1 MIRHCLGM
9 LRGIG
14 MSSSAGL
21 GLDNLLHSLLRHL
34 VEEAEAEGG
43 LIVTAAGA
51 VLARHPQMGRSA
63 PPIPEPELLDRVLTG
78 ESWTK
83 GRRFYAPLTIGARP
97 LAVLLIEHFEGEEIE
112 PELARRLLAHAGH
125 CGLAWSP
132 LPAERP
138 PEADPL
144 PPLHVLVVED
154 NEVNRKVAKAFLEHA
169 GHAVAIC
176 ADGAQAVEAVRE
188 GDFDVVLM
196 DIRMPG
202 MDGVEA
208 TRAIRALPDRRRA
221 GLPILA
227 LTANFTGDEVE
238 GYLAAGMNDIIR
250 KPLRMGDIEKS
261 LAPFFG
267 LPDDE
272 PPAAKEDPAGSS
284 PVLDRERVDLL
295 AEALAPARLAEL
307 FASAQASIVET
318 LAELRRHWADEDIAA
333 AGKSAHRLAGVAANF
348 GCTAM
353 GELART
359 IETDCNQGSPG
370 LEHAPALADLESL
383 TLDALNRLAVH

>member
-1 MIRHCLGM
+1 
-9 LRGIG
+9 

-43 LIVTAAGA
+43 LVVTAAGA
-51 VLARHPQMGRSA
+51 VLARHPQHGRSV
-63 PPIPEPELLDRVLTG
+63 PPIPEPELIGRVLTG
-78 ESWTK
+78 DSWAE
-83 GRRFYAPLTIGARP
+83 GRRFYAPLMIGARP
-97 LAVLLIEHFEGEEIE
+97 VAALMIEHFDGERID
-112 PELARRLLAHAGH
+112 PDLARRLLAHAAH
-125 CGLAWSP
+125 VGLAWSP
-132 LPAERP
+132 LPAERS
-138 PEADPL
+138 PETDPL

-176 ADGAQAVEAVRE
+176 PDGAQAVEAVRE

-227 LTANFTGDEVE
+227 LTANFTSNEVE

-250 KPLRMGDIEKS
+250 KPLRMGDIEKA

-267 LPDDE
+267 LPDE
-272 PPAAKEDPAGSS
+272 ELTSAAPDQAGTS
-284 PVLDRERVDLL
+284 PVLDQERVELL
-295 AEALAPARLAEL
+295 AEALAPARLTEL
-307 FASAQASIVET
+307 FVSAQASIVET
-318 LAELRRHWADEDIAA
+318 LADLRRHWAEEDIVA

-348 GCTAM
+348 GCSAL
-353 GELART
+353 GKLARA
-359 IETDCNQGSPG
+359 IEMDCKQGSSG
-370 LEHAPALADLESL
+370 QEHAPALADLETL
-383 TLDALNRLAVH
+383 TLEALNRLTAH